1 MSGFITLKSRAQAL
15 FLRYTPRQLLLF
27 AGLAAALLLAPILV
41 LAAMPPPDLKAP
53 VAGEI
58 RVRVKRG
65 PSAARQELTL
75 FVDRITTTNRW
86 DERYL
91 LPRLVQVNQTFDT
104 GVAVQPGD
112 ELDLELKVDGST
124 RIRYTTARTRRAPDP
139 QPRVIAPN
147 GRRCGS
153 SGGGEPPL
161 DLGDLMTSSAFLIA
175 CSCWEDATDFDF
187 NDFGLCVDYTPNTV
201 PTVTV
206 SPTLTA
212 TLTPTLTATMTPPS
226 TDTPEASATST
237 ATWTASPSATSP
249 PTATATPSPRPR
261 PVFLPILL
269 HERCEESRRY
279 VDAVLV
285 LDLSLSMRDPG
296 ADGAA
301 KVAAALAAARR
312 FLGLLDLEPG
322 AASRR
327 DRAAIVGFNERAW
340 SARELT
346 ADRGQL
352 DLALDGLPTALAAGT
367 RLDRGLDEARD
378 LLGRGGPPPV
388 DVSPLVVFLTDG
400 FPSGVPTPEGGGS
413 QEDTVLAA
421 ARRLKLG
428 GARVFTVGLG
438 RDAELPRQLLEQIAS
453 RPEDAFQA
461 ADAASLARAYEAIA
475 ARRWVCR

>member
-1 MSGFITLKSRAQAL
+1 MSVIMTIKRRVQGL

-124 RIRYTTARTRRAPDP
+124 RILYTTARTRRAPDP

-187 NDFGLCVDYTPNTV
+187 NDFALCVDYTPNTV

-212 TLTPTLTATMTPPS
+212 TLTPTLTATLTPTA

-237 ATWTASPSATSP
+237 ATWTGPSATSP
-249 PTATATPSPRPR
+249 PSATATPSPRPL
-261 PVFLPILL
+261 PIFLPILL

-301 KVAAALAAARR
+301 KVDAALAAARR

-340 SARELT
+340 SARELS

-352 DLALDGLPTALAAGT
+352 DLALNGLPAALAAGT

-438 RDAELPRQLLEQIAS
+438 RDAELPHQLLEQIAS